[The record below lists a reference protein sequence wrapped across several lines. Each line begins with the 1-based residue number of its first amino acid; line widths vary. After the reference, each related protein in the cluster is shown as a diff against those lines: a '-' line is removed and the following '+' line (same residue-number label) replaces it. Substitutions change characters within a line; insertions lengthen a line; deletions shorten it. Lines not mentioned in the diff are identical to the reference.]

1 MSLPEQFTRYARRAE
16 EALER
21 ALSGEAAVPEHLRE
35 AMRYSATG
43 PGKRLR
49 PSLVYATGEAL
60 GIAPGQLD
68 GPAAAVE
75 LIHAYSLIHDDLP
88 AMDNDDLRRGR
99 PTCHKAYGEATA
111 ILVGDALLTLAF
123 ETLASDLAM
132 ETSPAQRLR
141 MVATL
146 AAAAGAGGMVG
157 GQALDMAAT
166 GRRQNLEEL
175 ETIHNLKTGALLRA
189 SVRLACLSR
198 ADLADENNTQLD
210 HYGKCI
216 GLAFQIQDDVLDEES
231 DTATLGKAQGADQAQ
246 EKSTFPA
253 LIGLSE
259 AKRRANALA
268 DEALTRLASFDQRAD
283 NLRALARYIVARD
296 H

>member
-1 MSLPEQFTRYARRAE
+1 M
-16 EALER
+16 
-21 ALSGEAAVPEHLRE
+21 PEHLRE

>member
-1 MSLPEQFTRYARRAE
+1 VSLPEQFTRYARRAE